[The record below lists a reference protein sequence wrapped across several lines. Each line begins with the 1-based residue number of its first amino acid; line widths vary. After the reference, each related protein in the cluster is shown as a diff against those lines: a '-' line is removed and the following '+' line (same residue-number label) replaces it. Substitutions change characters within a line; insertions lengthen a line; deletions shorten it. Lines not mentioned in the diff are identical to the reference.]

1 MNRIITLTTDFG
13 LKDHYVG
20 AMKGAILSINP
31 DVLITDITHE
41 IPPQDIFRAAF
52 TLRNFYSYFPK
63 ETIHIVVVDPGVGSR
78 RKPIALEADNNI
90 FIGPD
95 NGVFTFIYR
104 ESKSVRSFEISNS
117 KYTLPNVSPTFHGR
131 DIFAPAAGHLSLG
144 ASINDLGIRVR
155 KPVRLTIKEPEVERG
170 KIIGEVI
177 HVDSFGN
184 LITNVPAHMVKP
196 KSWVYIGGEVIKGIS
211 RSYSQVSKGKLLA
224 VIGSGDFVEISV
236 REGSASELIE
246 ARLGSARSRKADKI
260 INIPCVIRI

>member
-1 MNRIITLTTDFG
+1 
-13 LKDHYVG
+13 
-20 AMKGAILSINP
+20 MKGVILSINP

-52 TLRNFYSYFPK
+52 TLRNFYSYFRK
-63 ETIHIVVVDPGVGSR
+63 GTIHIAVVDPGVGSK

-95 NGVFTFIYR
+95 NGVFTFIYS

-144 ASINDLGIRVR
+144 APLNDLGKEVK
-155 KPVRLTIKEPEVERG
+155 KPVRLPIKEPEVERG
-170 KIIGEVI
+170 KIIGEVVHI
-177 HVDSFGN
+177 DYFGN
-184 LITNVPAHMVKP
+184 LITNVPAHLVKP

-211 RSYSQVSKGKLLA
+211 KSYSDAPKGKLLA
-224 VIGSGDFVEISV
+224 IIGSGGFVEISV

-246 ARLGSARSRKADKI
+246 TRLGSARSRKI
-260 INIPCVIRI
+260 NEMMNIPCVIRF